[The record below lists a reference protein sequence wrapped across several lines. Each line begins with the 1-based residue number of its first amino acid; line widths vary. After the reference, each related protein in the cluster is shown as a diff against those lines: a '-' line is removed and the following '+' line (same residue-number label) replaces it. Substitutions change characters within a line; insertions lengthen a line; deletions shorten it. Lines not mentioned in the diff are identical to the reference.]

1 MKKKIQMEKVRKKE
15 NGGWERGRR
24 RHEKR
29 KEVGI

>member
-1 MKKKIQMEKVRKKE
+1 MEKVRKKE